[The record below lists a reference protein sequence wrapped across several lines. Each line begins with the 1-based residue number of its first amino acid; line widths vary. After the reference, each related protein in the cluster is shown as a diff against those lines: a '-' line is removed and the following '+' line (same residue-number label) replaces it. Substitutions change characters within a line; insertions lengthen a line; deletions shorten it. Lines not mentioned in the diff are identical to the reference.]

1 MSTPTFKKS
10 TLPLAWLFACYF
22 IGFPLSAMANS
33 ELTWTGCGIS
43 KKAFMVEV
51 ARAYKQH
58 TGIDIA
64 ISGGGATK
72 GIHNVANGRADL
84 GGTCRHRMKSI
95 TNQVVHSEADAQ
107 LIHVAWDALVP
118 IVNKDNRVYDISMT
132 NLKRVYDGEI
142 TSWRDLAGDAEKLS
156 LYTRTGKDS
165 GVGHMFRLLVFNN
178 NPAYEFKG
186 STQMFPSSAPLEK
199 KIEAQKYGV
208 GITGVSSA
216 KKRNGLRVLTIN
228 GVAPSKKNIIAGEYP
243 LFRPIYLTSNQQ
255 PSEKVQHFIDYI
267 LSDEGQDIIS
277 KTGTVNLKEG
287 RGLVA
292 LWQAKMQK
300 MGLKIADPL
309 KHRSSGSYRGS
320 SIQPPPSI
328 AAMRAAVPEK
338 DSQTLLEI
346 SVIAGQGYLNI
357 AKKVVKHKDSS
368 IFSLPNNVKA
378 TSTKLQQLF
387 NHRTLWPDD
396 TIAMKKSGNA
406 YTLQIIR
413 DGVILETS
421 TVMH

>member
-10 TLPLAWLFACYF
+10 SLTLAWLFVCYF

-33 ELTWTGCGIS
+33 DLTWTGCGIS

-51 ARAYKQH
+51 AQAYKQR
-58 TGIDIA
+58 TGINIT

-118 IVNKDNRVYDISMT
+118 IVNKDNRVYDISMA
-132 NLKRVYDGEI
+132 NLRRVYDGEI

-178 NPAYEFKG
+178 NPAYTFKG
-186 STQMFPSSAPLEK
+186 STQSFASSVPLEK
-199 KIEAQKYGV
+199 KVEAQKYGL

-216 KKRNGLRVLTIN
+216 KKRNGLRVLTVN
-228 GVAPSKKNIIAGEYP
+228 GIAPSKKNIMAGEYP

-255 PSEKVQHFIDYI
+255 PSERVQHFIDYI

-287 RGLVA
+287 EGLIG
-292 LWQAKMQK
+292 LWQTKMQK
-300 MGLKIADPL
+300 MGVKIADPL
-309 KHRSSGSYRGS
+309 NHRSSGAYRGS
-320 SIQPPPSI
+320 NIQPPPRIGSVSKS
-328 AAMRAAVPEK
+328 AHKK
-338 DSQTLLEI
+338 DRQTLLEI

-357 AKKVVKHKDSS
+357 AKKVVKHKDSDV
-368 IFSLPNNVKA
+368 FSLPNNVKA
-378 TSTKLQQLF
+378 TSKKLQQFF
-387 NHRTLWPDD
+387 NNRTLWPDD
-396 TIAMKKSGNA
+396 TIALKKSGNE
-406 YTLQIIR
+406 YVLQIIR
-413 DGVILETS
+413 DGVVLETS
-421 TVMH
+421 TVMR